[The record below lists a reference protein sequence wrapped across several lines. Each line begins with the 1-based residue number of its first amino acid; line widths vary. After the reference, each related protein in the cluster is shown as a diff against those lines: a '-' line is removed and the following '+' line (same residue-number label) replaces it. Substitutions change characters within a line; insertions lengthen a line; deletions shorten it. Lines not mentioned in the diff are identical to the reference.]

1 MRSESSEVDP
11 LRRAVE
17 ETIAAHPEVVQRWI
31 DNQPGAWGFLAGQ
44 GVLAYRRSL
53 GRRLVDAERR
63 ALWQALWAKLE
74 ALRGG

>member
-1 MRSESSEVDP
+1 MTEGFKADP

-31 DNQPGAWGFLAGQ
+31 ENQPGAWGFLAGQ

-53 GRRLVDAERR
+53 GRRLDEAERR
-63 ALWQALWAKLE
+63 ALWQALWTKLE
-74 ALRGG
+74 EQRG